1 MDLVPATSYLVLTSI
16 HRKMRSHNS
25 ILNQKCITQAFGVI
39 TSSPT
44 HDQMKLDGWTKR
56 IEELKEEV
64 KRMLSSAKGSQQEI
78 DLIDVLQRLG
88 VAYHFEME
96 INEALHQLYESHT
109 YATDDD
115 LYVVA
120 LRFQLL
126 RQHGFNVSSGIP
138 TYYRYQQKRY
148 TRMRYT
154 RPTYRY
160 LRLPHDSVERE
171 KKELRVFFEG
181 QRIYS

>member
-25 ILNQKCITQAFGVI
+25 ILNQKCITQAFG
-39 TSSPT
+39 
-44 HDQMKLDGWTKR
+44 KLDGWTKR

-64 KRMLSSAKGSQQEI
+64 KRMLRSAKGSQQEI

-109 YATDDD
+109 YAADND

-148 TRMRYT
+148 TRMRYIAMRYT

-171 KKELRVFFEG
+171 KKGLMEISEAG
-181 QRIYS
+181 